1 MKNLDQILD
10 TFDAVSLDDMSA
22 VKLMNRMDS
31 KFPFS
36 INSLPEI
43 LIELQKDYF
52 VLEISKKR
60 KLAYRTLY
68 YDSDDFICYYTHQ
81 FGRANRFKLRT
92 RQYVETDKYFF
103 EVKQKNN
110 HKKTIKTRIKLTD
123 KNFELSPKRLDFAK
137 STLKKDISEFSD
149 KLWVEFERISLVNK
163 AFTERLTIDTGLRY
177 KNHENEIK
185 YPKLVI
191 LELKQDKTAKSKARQ
206 ILNDNFVYQSALSKY
221 CLGIASLY
229 PVKTNNINEKFRLIN
244 KLCNENI

>member
-1 MKNLDQILD
+1 METLNQILD
-10 TFDAVSLDDMSA
+10 TFDPVSLDDMGA

-36 INSLPEI
+36 INKLPEI
-43 LIELQKDYF
+43 LTELQKDHF
-52 VLEISKKR
+52 VLEISEKR
-60 KLAYRTLY
+60 ILPYKTLY
-68 YDSDDFICYYTHQ
+68 YDSDDFTCYYTHQ
-81 FGRANRFKLRT
+81 FGRGNRFKLRT

-110 HKKTIKTRIKLTD
+110 HKKTIKTRIKLED
-123 KNFELSPKRLDFAK
+123 KNFQLCQKRIDFAK
-137 STLKKDISEFSD
+137 SILKKDMSEFND

-163 AFTERLTIDTGLRY
+163 SFTERLTIDSGLKFR
-177 KNHENEIK
+177 NHENEIE

-191 LELKQDKTAKSKARQ
+191 LELKQDKTSKSKVRK
-206 ILNDNFVYQSALSKY
+206 ILSDKLVYRSSLSKY
-221 CLGIASLY
+221 CFGIASLY